1 MWRKF
6 LWWIECRYKRQ
17 TSSVETENNTEF
29 LSLVLT
35 TSLFLSLLNYNKES
49 IEFISRIC
57 CNPWQQML
65 SKCEMCSDVFE
76 PYKLPIYLQN
86 MDSVWFEIVYLLKM
100 DLFQM
105 NLFQWF
111 NSPSRSVQPQL
122 SDIPDVRPDVLFSR
136 LPAAESWYL
145 SRHPHSLHAYSF
157 C

>member
-1 MWRKF
+1 M
-6 LWWIECRYKRQ
+6 ECRYKRQ
-17 TSSVETENNTEF
+17 TSFVETEDNTGS

-35 TSLFLSLLNYNKES
+35 TSLFLSLLKYNKES
-49 IEFISRIC
+49 IGFIWRIYC
-57 CNPWQQML
+57 IPWWQVL

-86 MDSVWFEIVYLLKM
+86 VDSGWFEIVYMLKIM
-100 DLFQM
+100 DLFQI

-111 NSPSRSVQPQL
+111 NSPSRSVQPQP
-122 SDIPDVRPDVLFSR
+122 SDVRPDVLSSR

-145 SRHPHSLHAYSF
+145 SMHPHSLLAYSF